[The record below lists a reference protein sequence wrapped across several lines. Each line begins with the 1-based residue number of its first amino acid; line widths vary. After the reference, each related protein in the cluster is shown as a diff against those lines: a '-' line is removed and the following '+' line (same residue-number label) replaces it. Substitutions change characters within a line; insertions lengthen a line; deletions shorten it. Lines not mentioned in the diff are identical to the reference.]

1 MIRRILQCC
10 RYGYKH
16 FGQWEKQSTIY
27 MYRIVN
33 RTPPWQ
39 VLFRVILYVPGRVWC
54 GRFVDPN
61 FLISSVV
68 QQQQFGSMMMM
79 MVVCWMMF
87 WRPMRE
93 TILERW
99 FHSRSLHCF
108 VPPARSRTGFCLDGN
123 AITGFYIVTHFV

>member
-1 MIRRILQCC
+1 MSEEEVVQTDT
-10 RYGYKH
+10 GYLDAKSAAALDV
-16 FGQWEKQSTIY
+16 ELMSS
-27 MYRIVN
+27 
-33 RTPPWQ
+33 
-39 VLFRVILYVPGRVWC
+39 PGFALEQLMELAGLAVAEA
-54 GRFVDPN
+54 VY
-61 FLISSVV
+61 SVV